1 MNKWVKSI
9 LIGVASGVGVW
20 LLVEIDI
27 CSALSEHYTTI
38 NKIAIYAIPVLIL
51 ALLIVT
57 SSADALSVL
66 AIKVVATTATSLLLI
81 LYIDW
86 TSWLYAGREL
96 SNVDGLIVVIVVINL
111 MYCAIAFL
119 IGIIISFVI
128 TLVKVI
134 KNKRD

>member
-1 MNKWVKSI
+1 MNKWMRSI
-9 LIGVASGVGVW
+9 LVGVASGGGVW
-20 LLVEIDI
+20 LLVEIDV
-27 CSALSEHYTTI
+27 CSALSEHFTTI
-38 NKIAIYAIPVLIL
+38 NEIAIYAIPVLIL
-51 ALLIVT
+51 FLLMLT
-57 SSADALSVL
+57 LSADALSVL
-66 AIKVVATTATSLLLI
+66 AIKVATTTATSLLLI

-96 SNVDGLIVVIVVINL
+96 SNVDGLIAVISL